1 NSMVYPSGLGD
12 LLPSSPLDK
21 GLVVCYVQTL
31 IESIRLR
38 ICSYTLLLTVWMEI
52 GKHNDDGDDKT
63 KNRKSNICQ
72 ECGAEFRK
80 PAYLKQ
86 HMQSHSLERPYICS
100 VDGCEASY
108 RRKDHLTRHLLQHQ
122 GIIFRCPIESCN
134 REFAYISCVN
144 RHLKECHGGEAPPEE
159 CQKQF
164 VCPEDGCGKVF
175 RYASQLQK
183 HEDSH
188 VKLDSIEACC
198 TEPGCSRTF
207 TNKQCLRAHMQSCH
221 QYIKCEICGEKKLR
235 KNLKQHLR
243 QKHESEGP
251 LEAIP
256 CRYQGCS
263 KVFSTASNLQQHMK
277 VVHMGQKPFACCFP
291 GCGMRFGYKHVRDN
305 HEKSGQHVYT
315 NGDFEAADE
324 QFRSKPRGGRKRICP
339 TVEMLIRKR
348 ITPPSEFD
356 FTMDEC

>member
-1 NSMVYPSGLGD
+1 
-12 LLPSSPLDK
+12 
-21 GLVVCYVQTL
+21 
-31 IESIRLR
+31 
-38 ICSYTLLLTVWMEI
+38 MEI

-63 KNRKSNICQ
+63 KSGKFNICQ
-72 ECGAEFRK
+72 QCGAAFRK

-100 VDGCEASY
+100 VDGCNASY
-108 RRKDHLTRHLLQHQ
+108 RRKDHLTRHLLHHQ
-122 GIIFRCPIESCN
+122 GTMFKCPIESCC
-134 REFAYISCVN
+134 REFAYASCVS
-144 RHLKECHGGEAPPEE
+144 RHLKECHEGEVPPEECHEGEAPPEE
-159 CQKQF
+159 CKKQF

-175 RYASQLQK
+175 RYASRLQK
-183 HEDSH
+183 HEGSH

-198 TEPGCSRTF
+198 TEPGCLKTF
-207 TNKQCLRAHMQSCH
+207 TNKQCLRAHMQTCH
-221 QYIKCEICGEKKLR
+221 QYVKCEICGEKKLR

-256 CRYQGCS
+256 CTYEGCS

-277 VVHMGQKPFACCFP
+277 VVHLEQKPFVCCFP

-348 ITPPSEFD
+348 VTPPSELD
-356 FTMDEC
+356 FMMEEEDY